1 MASASRTTTT
11 RASSTSQPSPPE
23 TARRSRPTA
32 TWSPD
37 GSKLA
42 YQCAGSL
49 CIADLASGAFT
60 TLLGDAGAPS
70 WSPDGK
76 EVAVER
82 YLYGN
87 ANATASPM
95 ALYVVRADESG
106 ADVLTFGP
114 GEFEPD
120 E

>member
-1 MASASRTTTT
+1 MPTSTVATGDREAVTTDG
-11 RASSTSQPSPPE
+11 AGYDP
-23 TARRSRPTA
+23 